1 MSGVLKYSYSVPSIT
16 DGLLIDSCTF
26 SFLLDQRRTINC
38 SIYVRLFERGGKMIV
53 EDMIGNASIKK
64 EKMHEIRLLAGL
76 LIRSNEI
83 W

>member
-1 MSGVLKYSYSVPSIT
+1 
-16 DGLLIDSCTF
+16 
-26 SFLLDQRRTINC
+26 
-38 SIYVRLFERGGKMIV
+38 MIV

-76 LIRSNEI
+76 LIRSKEI